1 MGKVNRREQVSA
13 LITAGIHTKAEIS
26 EKIGVSAASVSSQ
39 MTYLR
44 WMKNFIKYDENK
56 ILSFCT
62 EEEYNDWQAAME
74 ANRKTKSTAA
84 RTPVEQAAAVAQAIE
99 RQEKQ
104 LENWGKKL
112 EQIVAALVAEP
123 EDAELQELELEA
135 NANIVLLKIKIKR
148 NQVKALELPAVPDE
162 EAPDATAVDET
173 TDGGEGVE
181 DDGVELSDDEVTAEE
196 EDSLL

>member
-1 MGKVNRREQVSA
+1 MGKLNRREQVSD
-13 LITAGIHTKAEIS
+13 LITAGVHTKAEIS
-26 EKIGVSAASVSSQ
+26 EIIGVSSASVSSQ

-44 WMKNFIKYDENK
+44 WMKNFIMYDENK

-62 EEEYNDWQAAME
+62 EEEYNKWQASLE

-84 RTPVEQAAAVAQAIE
+84 RTPEEQAKATAQAIE

-104 LENWGKKL
+104 LENWDKKL
-112 EQIVAALVAEP
+112 VQITSDLQGEP
-123 EDAELQELELEA
+123 NDEELLELEAEA

-148 NQVKALELPAVPDE
+148 NAVKAAELPDVPE
-162 EAPDATAVDET
+162 EAPVEQTEAEEAADSDIDEA
-173 TDGGEGVE
+173 TDGGE
-181 DDGVELSDDEVTAEE
+181 EVAETEE